1 MIKPSDMKAR
11 RITSFI
17 ENIKDSD
24 LGRIL
29 VFTGARQ
36 TGKTTLVKNIFPEF
50 SYISIEDP
58 VLRSEYLK
66 MTAAQW
72 NLLYPRAIL
81 DEIQKEPTL
90 IESIKSVYDQWNDPR
105 FVLSGSSQLLLMKQV
120 NESLAGRCVITDMY
134 PLTLPELA
142 TNDWD
147 DEIVDS
153 FFQQTF
159 LNPTANLVLYP
170 SFLLD
175 KRMPEK
181 KQAWDHYL
189 RFGAYPALTEN
200 SMTDENRYLWLHN
213 YVRTYLER
221 DVRDLA
227 SFRDLEPFIKLQ
239 KALAIQTGNLINA
252 SALAS
257 QIGLSAKTV
266 QRYIQYLELSYQ
278 TVNLSSWE
286 RNSSK
291 RLVKAPKIH
300 YLDNGVLQSVLQK
313 RGGITGQE
321 FESLVIAEIFK
332 QVKTLQKSASFYH
345 LRTQDGKEVDLLIE
359 FPEGYFAFE
368 IKMTEHITKTDAR
381 HLKNLEDILDKPV
394 LKAFILSNDL
404 STSYFDENII
414 AINAA
419 MFLG

>member
-1 MIKPSDMKAR
+1 
-11 RITSFI
+11 
-17 ENIKDSD
+17 
-24 LGRIL
+24 
-29 VFTGARQ
+29 
-36 TGKTTLVKNIFPEF
+36 
-50 SYISIEDP
+50 
-58 VLRSEYLK
+58 
-66 MTAAQW
+66 
-72 NLLYPRAIL
+72 
-81 DEIQKEPTL
+81 
-90 IESIKSVYDQWNDPR
+90 
-105 FVLSGSSQLLLMKQV
+105 
-120 NESLAGRCVITDMY
+120 
-134 PLTLPELA
+134 
-142 TNDWD
+142 
-147 DEIVDS
+147 
-153 FFQQTF
+153 
-159 LNPTANLVLYP
+159 
-170 SFLLD
+170 
-175 KRMPEK
+175 
-181 KQAWDHYL
+181 
-189 RFGAYPALTEN
+189 
-200 SMTDENRYLWLHN
+200 MTDETRYLWLHN

-239 KALAIQTGNLINA
+239 KALAIQTGDLINA

>member
-1 MIKPSDMKAR
+1 MKAR
-11 RITSFI
+11 RITSFF
-17 ENIKDSD
+17 ESIKDSN

-50 SYISIEDP
+50 TYISIEDP
-58 VLRSEYLK
+58 VLRGEYLK

-90 IESIKSVYDQWNDPR
+90 IESIKSVYDQWEEPR
-105 FVLSGSSQLLLMKQV
+105 FVLLGSSQLLLMKQV
-120 NESLAGRCVITDMY
+120 NESLAGRCIITDMY

-142 TNDWD
+142 TDDWN
-147 DEIVDS
+147 DEIIDS
-153 FFQQTF
+153 FFQQTYI
-159 LNPTANLVLYP
+159 NPSDYQAYYP

-181 KQAWDHYL
+181 KRAWDHYL
-189 RFGAYPALTEN
+189 KFGAYPSLTES

-239 KALAIQTGNLINA
+239 KVIAINTGNLINA
-252 SALAS
+252 SALAT

-278 TVNLSSWE
+278 TINLPSWE

-291 RLVKAPKIH
+291 RLVKASKIH
-300 YLDNGVLQSVLQK
+300 YLDNGVLQAVLQK

-332 QVKTLQKSASFYH
+332 QTKTLQKPASFYH

-359 FPEGYFAFE
+359 FPDGYFAFE
-368 IKMTEHITKTDAR
+368 IKMTEHVTKTDAR

-404 STSYFDENII
+404 STSYFDDNII